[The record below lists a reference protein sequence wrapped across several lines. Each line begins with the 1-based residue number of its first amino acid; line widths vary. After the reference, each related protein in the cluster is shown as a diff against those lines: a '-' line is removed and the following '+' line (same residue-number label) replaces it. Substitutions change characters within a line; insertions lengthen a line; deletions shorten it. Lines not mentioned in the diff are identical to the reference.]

1 MGLETI
7 IGGLLTAAGGALCIY
22 WYIYWERNY
31 EGDLLTDGPY
41 RYVRHPYY
49 AGFLLVSLGMVIVW
63 PGFETRILAV
73 MTLAGLYV
81 MVPREEQELINKYRK
96 KYRKYMA
103 KVKYR
108 LIPGIY

>member
-7 IGGLLTAAGGALCIY
+7 IGGLLSGAGGVLCIY
-22 WYIYWERNY
+22 WYIYWERNF
-31 EGDLLTDGPY
+31 EGDLLTEGPY
-41 RYVRHPYY
+41 QHVRHPYY
-49 AGFLLVSLGMVIVW
+49 AGFLLVSLG
-63 PGFETRILAV
+63 ILAV

-81 MVPREEQELINKYRK
+81 MVPREEQELINKYKK

-108 LIPGIY
+108 LIPGVY

>member
-7 IGGLLTAAGGALCIY
+7 IGGLLTGAGGVLCIY

-31 EGDLLTDGPY
+31 EGELLTEGPY
-41 RYVRHPYY
+41 QYVRHPYY
-49 AGFLLVSLGMVIVW
+49 AGFLLASLGLAIAW
-63 PGFETRILAV
+63 PAFETRILTV

-81 MVPREEQELINKYRK
+81 MVPREEQELINQYKK
-96 KYRKYMA
+96 KYRKYMD